1 VGGWW
6 GGGGGGGGTTTAV
19 SLDFKNAYDPDP
31 RMKPMGKLQA
41 TGG

>member
-1 VGGWW
+1 VLGVVVVGG
-6 GGGGGGGGTTTAV
+6 GLRTPAGT
-19 SLDFKNAYDPDP
+19 LDFKNAYDPDP